1 MNILTEFYLLLKN
14 EETPIFV
21 SEVIEAL
28 WPKDKRPQIHKRK
41 KTTDG
46 YTFTIA
52 LPPGISFKDF
62 YSKLDYFKD
71 AAGGNKINVSIS
83 QSGKMAILQLN
94 QKMLEAYYDY
104 PFDQPAKGILPVP
117 IGYSLDGLQV
127 IDLANHEHILIGGET
142 GSGKTT
148 CLTAIIT
155 ALRNLEEPP
164 ILMIIDLKKS
174 GDYSY
179 LDDSVMLITD
189 RETAGQALD
198 RLTQEMKRRQHILYD
213 AKCKDIKKYN
223 KVGGKMP
230 WLVLIIDELAQ
241 LKDPDAQETLE
252 DLLALSRASGFRIIA
267 ATQRPS
273 AQIFKK
279 KSFGD
284 AKANFTIT
292 ICYRTR
298 SAVDSKVILGSGEGA
313 TLPKIPG
320 RGILQI
326 GCDMIEIQTP
336 YFDPEGM
343 PNVDQFAPPGVSKK
357 LAINRN
363 ADRMGSFRQPTSAAP
378 AVPVRTGSPKKIKS
392 VDRGRNN

>member
-1 MNILTEFYLLLKN
+1 M
-14 EETPIFV
+14 PIFV

-28 WPKDKRPQIHKRK
+28 WSKDRRPQIHKRK
-41 KTTDG
+41 KTADG

-71 AAGGNKINVSIS
+71 AAGGNKVNVSIT
-83 QSGKMAILQLN
+83 QSGKMAILRVN
-94 QKMLEAYYDY
+94 SKILEEKYDY
-104 PFDQPAKGILPVP
+104 LFDTELKGILPVP
-117 IGYSLDGLQV
+117 IGYSIDGLKV
-127 IDLANHEHILIGGET
+127 IDLADHEHILIGGET

-148 CLTAIIT
+148 GLTVIIT
-155 ALRNLEEPP
+155 ALQNLPDPP
-164 ILMIIDLKKS
+164 ILIIIDLKKS

-189 RETAGQALD
+189 RDTAGQALD
-198 RLTQEMKRRQHILYD
+198 RVYQEMKRRQQILYD
-213 AKCKDIKKYN
+213 SKCKDIKKYN

-230 WLVLIIDELAQ
+230 WIVLIIDELAQ
-241 LKDPDAQETLE
+241 LKDPDSQETLE
-252 DLLALSRASGFRIIA
+252 DLLALSRASGIRIIA

-273 AQIFKK
+273 CQIFKK

-292 ICYRTR
+292 VCYRTR
-298 SAVDSKVILGSGEGA
+298 SAIDSKVILGSGEGA

-336 YFDPEGM
+336 YIDPEAI
-343 PNVDQFAPPGVSKK
+343 PNVDQFSPDRLSKK
-357 LAINRN
+357 LSNNRGF
-363 ADRMGSFRQPTSAAP
+363 DGMGSAGHSTNATFNIPFI
-378 AVPVRTGSPKKIKS
+378 TGNAKKIES
-392 VDRGRNN
+392 TNRGRNNKTQ

>member
-1 MNILTEFYLLLKN
+1 MNILTEFYLLLKD
-14 EETPIFV
+14 EEMPIFV
-21 SEVIEAL
+21 SEVIKAL

-41 KTTDG
+41 KTCDG
-46 YTFTIA
+46 YIFTIA

-71 AAGGNKINVSIS
+71 AAGGSKVNVSIS
-83 QSGKMAILQLN
+83 QSGKMAILQIN
-94 QKMLEAYYDY
+94 QNMLKESYDY
-104 PFDQPAKGILPVP
+104 PFGQPIKGTLPVP
-117 IGYSLDGLQV
+117 IGYSLDGLKI

-148 CLTAIIT
+148 CLTAILT
-155 ALRNLEEPP
+155 ALRQLEEPP
-164 ILMIIDLKKS
+164 IMVIIDLKKS

-189 RETAGQALD
+189 RAEAGQALD
-198 RLTQEMKRRQHILYD
+198 RLLQEMKRRQQILYD
-213 AKCKDIKKYN
+213 SKCKDIKKYN

-230 WLVLIIDELAQ
+230 WIVLIIDELAQ
-241 LKDPDAQETLE
+241 LKDPDDQETLE
-252 DLLALSRASGFRIIA
+252 DLLALSRASGIRIIA

-298 SAVDSKVILGSGEGA
+298 SSVDSKVILGSGEGA

-336 YFDPEGM
+336 YFDPEAM
-343 PNVDQFAPPGVSKK
+343 PDVDKFAPLGLSKDI
-357 LAINRN
+357 AIDRN
-363 ADRMGSFRQPTSAAP
+363 DDRLGSVRQPANTAAT
-378 AVPVRTGSPKKIKS
+378 VPVITCSPKETKGTS
-392 VDRGRNN
+392 RCRHN